1 MPSSTFFR
9 LPQEK
14 RQRLL
19 DAAWEE
25 FTQTRFSAVSI
36 NKIILRARIPRGS
49 FYQYFSDKEDL
60 FRYLLEGNQELFISA
75 LGGLLEEKG
84 GDLFAV
90 PMAVFDHF
98 SPVGGQF
105 DLHLNRFVQ
114 LFQVNHGL
122 DMQQFFSG
130 RKSDLPDAIWERVDT
145 SQLRRRD
152 RGYVEKVFCLLLTC
166 TVPAVL
172 ITLSRPEEWEN
183 QRRLLEERLDILRL
197 GAAAPVSTAA
207 TATVC

>member
-25 FTQTRFSAVSI
+25 FTQARFSAVSI

-60 FRYLLEGNQELFISA
+60 FRYLLEGNQEHFISV

-105 DLHLNRFVQ
+105 DLR
-114 LFQVNHGL
+114 
-122 DMQQFFSG
+122 
-130 RKSDLPDAIWERVDT
+130 
-145 SQLRRRD
+145 
-152 RGYVEKVFCLLLTC
+152 
-166 TVPAVL
+166 
-172 ITLSRPEEWEN
+172 
-183 QRRLLEERLDILRL
+183 
-197 GAAAPVSTAA
+197 
-207 TATVC
+207 